1 MNTSFL
7 STSPEQTFQL
17 GEKIGMCLKG
27 DEILLLSGELGAG
40 KTLMAKGIASAMD
53 IDPKEVVSPS
63 FTLMNH
69 FEGKYQLFHIDL
81 YRLGDSMEG
90 DIRHLPEI
98 DDYMGEGVII
108 VEWAQFLDASY
119 FQLKE
124 IVDICFHITPEDNRQ
139 IKVNTFLD
147 YIKLS

>member
-17 GEKIGMCLKG
+17 GEKIGACLKG

-40 KTLMAKGIASAMD
+40 KTLMAKGIASAIG
-53 IDPKEVVSPS
+53 IDQHEVVSPS

-81 YRLGDSMEG
+81 YRLGESMGG
-90 DIRHLPEI
+90 DLRHLPEI

-119 FQLKE
+119 FQSKE
-124 IVDICFHITPEDNRQ
+124 VVDIRFQITPEDKRQ
-139 IKVNTFLD
+139 IRISTSLD
-147 YIKLS
+147 YIKPS